1 MRGVWIVVSIVV
13 TAGAPALAQPADN
26 TALAEQLFNEGRD
39 LGKANKWDQAC
50 PKFEQSL
57 RYDPALGTRLN
68 LATCYEKIGKL
79 ASAWGQYRQAA
90 DLAAKTGDKRRDY
103 AVKQATALE
112 PRIPRL
118 TIVAPKTAPPGL
130 VVQRDGTA
138 IDAGLLGTGLFVDPG
153 AHEVT
158 ASAPG
163 FAPFKGSI
171 TVAEGK
177 SETLT
182 IGELVPQPGEPAKP
196 DQPTATT
203 SPMARKPAEPVEP
216 VDVPAPKTRMYLALG
231 VAGGGVVLASVGL
244 VFGAKAGSTYDKAKK
259 LCGDDLAC
267 DNGDDFTRGK
277 QLISDARSQATI
289 STIAVIAGGVA
300 IAGGAVLY
308 FTAPKHRRVETARIV
323 PVVTGHDAGVAVVG
337 RF

>member
-1 MRGVWIVVSIVV
+1 MRGVWTVVVIVAS
-13 TAGAPALAQPADN
+13 AGAPALAQPADN

-68 LATCYEKIGKL
+68 LATCYEKVGKL

-103 AVKQATALE
+103 AVKQASALE

-118 TIVAPKTAPPGL
+118 TIIAPKTAPPGL

-196 DQPTATT
+196 EPPATPGK
-203 SPMARKPAEPVEP
+203 SAVRAPEPAEPV
-216 VDVPAPKTRMYLALG
+216 DAPAPKTRLYLALG
-231 VAGGGVVLASVGL
+231 VAGGGVVLASVGF
-244 VFGAKAGSTYDKAKK
+244 VFGAKAGSTYDKAKE

-267 DNGDDFTRGK
+267 DSNDDFTRGK
-277 QLISDARSQATI
+277 KLISDARSQATI

-308 FTAPKHRRVETARIV
+308 FTAPKHRRVETARVV

>member
-13 TAGAPALAQPADN
+13 VMVPPAAAQPAEN

-68 LATCYEKIGKL
+68 LATCYEKVGKL

-90 DLAAKTGDKRRDY
+90 DLAAKTGDKRREY
-103 AVKQATALE
+103 AVKQAAALE

-118 TIVAPKTAPPGL
+118 TIVAPKAAPPGL

-153 AHEVT
+153 RHDVT

-163 FAPFKGSI
+163 FAPFTGSI
-171 TVAEGK
+171 TVAEGA

-182 IGELVPQPGEPAKP
+182 IGELVPQRGEPAKP
-196 DQPTATT
+196 DQPV
-203 SPMARKPAEPVEP
+203 ARVPLRPGKPAASQTRT
-216 VDVPAPKTRMYLALG
+216 VPYVSLG
-231 VAGGGVVLASVGL
+231 IAAGGALLASVGFA
-244 VFGAKAGSTYDKAKK
+244 FGAKAGSTYDKARK
-259 LCGDDLAC
+259 LCGADLAC
-267 DNGDDFTRGK
+267 ATEDDFTRGK

-289 STIAVIAGGVA
+289 STIAVITGAVA

-308 FTAPKHRRVETARIV
+308 VTARKRMV
-323 PVVTGHDAGVAVVG
+323 PMVTGHDAGLALAG

>member
-13 TAGAPALAQPADN
+13 AAGAPALAQPAEN

-39 LGKANKWDQAC
+39 LGKANKWEQAC

-90 DLAAKTGDKRRDY
+90 DVAAKTGDSKRRDY
-103 AVKQATALE
+103 AIKQAAALE

-158 ASAPG
+158 ATAPG

-182 IGELVPQPGEPAKP
+182 IAELVPQPGEPAKP
-196 DQPTATT
+196 DQPAAATP
-203 SPMARKPAEPVEP
+203 SKSRPAEPVEP
-216 VDVPAPKTRMYLALG
+216 VDAPPSKSRTYLAIG
-231 VAGGGVVLASVGL
+231 VAAGGVALVGVGF

-267 DNGDDFTRGK
+267 DSTDDFTRGK

-289 STIAVIAGGVA
+289 STIAVIAGGAA

-323 PVVTGHDAGVAVVG
+323 PVVTGHDAGIAVVG